1 MADKIPFELV
11 SPERLLFSEAVEMV
25 VIPGTEG
32 NFGVLPGH
40 SPFASTVRA
49 DLIEIYEGGQITRRI
64 FVAGGFAEVTPERVT
79 VLADEAAPLDQLNR
93 EAVER
98 RIKALEEDIRDTAD
112 EAARTTAQARLG
124 IEQAKLAALVRAG
137 SH

>member
-25 VIPGTEG
+25 VIPGAEG

-49 DLIEIYEGGQITRRI
+49 DLIEIYEGGQVVRRI

-79 VLADEAAPLDQLNR
+79 VLADEAASLDQLDR
-93 EAVER
+93 EAIER
-98 RIKALEEDIRDTAD
+98 RIKALEEDVRDLAD
-112 EAARTTAQARLG
+112 EGARAAAQAKLG
-124 IEQAKLAALVRAG
+124 LEHAKLAAVVRAG

>member
-1 MADKIPFELV
+1 VADKIPFELV
-11 SPERLLFSEAVEMV
+11 SPERLLFSESVEMV

-49 DLIEIYEGGQITRRI
+49 DLIEIYEGGQVVRRI
-64 FVAGGFAEVTPERVT
+64 FVAGGFAEVTPDRVT
-79 VLADEAAPLDQLNR
+79 VLADEAASLDQLNR
-93 EAVER
+93 EAVEA
-98 RIKALEEDIRDTAD
+98 RIKALEEDIRDSSE
-112 EAARTTAQARLG
+112 EAVKNAAQAKLA

-137 SH
+137 TH

>member
-25 VIPGTEG
+25 VIPGAEG

-40 SPFASTVRA
+40 SHFASTVRA
-49 DLIEIYEGGQITRRI
+49 DLIEIYEGGQVVRRI

-79 VLADEAAPLDQLNR
+79 VLADEAASLDQLDR
-93 EAVER
+93 EAIER
-98 RIKALEEDIRDTAD
+98 RIKALEEDVRDLAD
-112 EAARTTAQARLG
+112 EGARAAAQAKLG
-124 IEQAKLAALVRAG
+124 VEQAKLAAVVRAG

>member
-49 DLIEIYEGGQITRRI
+49 DLIEIYEGGQVTRRI

-79 VLADEAAPLDQLNR
+79 VLADEAAPLDQLDR

-112 EAARTTAQARLG
+112 EAARATAQARLG
-124 IEQAKLAALVRAG
+124 VEQAKLAALVRAG

>member
-25 VIPGTEG
+25 VIPGAEG

-49 DLIEIYEGGQITRRI
+49 DLIEIYEGGQVTRRI

-79 VLADEAAPLDQLNR
+79 VLADEAASLDQLDR
-93 EAVER
+93 EAIER
-98 RIKALEEDIRDTAD
+98 RIKALEEDVRDLAD
-112 EAARTTAQARLG
+112 EGARAAAQAKLG
-124 IEQAKLAALVRAG
+124 VEQAKLAAVVRAG